1 MRSCYY
7 ATTLLLRYYY
17 ATTATSPNSF
27 LTQLGAQYDP
37 EADGGALL
45 PEGSRLPIAVYN
57 VTGVAKFA
65 KEMEYKGLGTPK
77 VSLSFLMSK
86 SGTVELVEAKAT
98 VEEMVEVKEKP
109 KDKKKKDKAEK
120 KKKDKAE
127 KKKKAAEEAEA
138 EADAEAEAEAEGDD
152 ADADPK
158 METDADAD
166 ADADAADAEAEA
178 EVEAE
183 PEVKM
188 KKKVHKAELTVVVS
202 HDGLDYHA
210 LSEAHK
216 TYATD
221 RLAEIRRLDVLRH
234 KKDALKN
241 DLEAL
246 ALSTRGKMRDLEEEV
261 EAVST
266 EAQREA
272 AMTLFQETEDWLYV
286 ERAVPAA
293 AAALLHYAYR
303 LLLLLTT
310 YAPHRY
316 YYY

>member
-1 MRSCYY
+1 
-7 ATTLLLRYYY
+7 
-17 ATTATSPNSF
+17 
-27 LTQLGAQYDP
+27 
-37 EADGGALL
+37 
-45 PEGSRLPIAVYN
+45 VYN

-166 ADADAADAEAEA
+166 ADADAADAAEAEA